1 MEFLKLEISCLLEFT
16 MWFLDITQKFDWN
29 ESMYVLPSPA
39 TWGGPAVPND
49 KNKEILLT
57 QLFIFSFCLKAEL
70 PT

>member
-1 MEFLKLEISCLLEFT
+1 
-16 MWFLDITQKFDWN
+16 
-29 ESMYVLPSPA
+29 MYVLPSPA